1 MPSQSSVS
9 LSCRSDSAVTVC
21 FPLVQIGL
29 QAFAEGHMNV
39 SIDWLELSL
48 LKYQAAAT
56 AISAESKAHILATLA
71 RAYRK
76 VCMFDVI

>member
-1 MPSQSSVS
+1 
-9 LSCRSDSAVTVC
+9 
-21 FPLVQIGL
+21 
-29 QAFAEGHMNV
+29 MNV

-48 LKYQAAAT
+48 LKYQAAAM